1 MIPLELTHEVKARDQ
16 IFNFLEKRNQ
26 NPFALA
32 ILNMLKSFKTM
43 YYNAYKFDAPPLHD
57 PCVINYILHPGHFEV
72 SKAIIDVDIGECS
85 YGRTNV
91 YYKHKTDPTK

>member
-72 SKAIIDVDIGECS
+72 SKVTFILF
-85 YGRTNV
+85 RQ
-91 YYKHKTDPTK
+91 